1 MLFKAGSLE
10 KMVASIKNKDHR
22 RSSRFAL
29 GDEKFNLDKAQSW
42 VLLAQSSS

>member
-10 KMVASIKNKDHR
+10 KNGTINKNKDHR

-29 GDEKFNLDKAQSW
+29 GDEKFNLDKA
-42 VLLAQSSS
+42 

>member
-10 KMVASIKNKDHR
+10 KKNGTINKNKDHR

-29 GDEKFNLDKAQSW
+29 GDEKFNLDKA
-42 VLLAQSSS
+42 